1 MLKKIVGKVRD
12 AIKSLVPIGALNA
25 LYDDDEYQLG
35 VQEPIEWTGP
45 RPKCRTFDE
54 RQHAK
59 RRRHL
64 TAAMRR
70 TQRREPKGRKL
81 RCRRKRSAA

>member
-1 MLKKIVGKVRD
+1 MLKKIVGKVRN
-12 AIKSLVPIGALNA
+12 AIKSLVPVGALNA

-70 TQRREPKGRKL
+70 TQRREPKRRKL